1 MIRKN
6 QVLLPVIITAG
17 ILILLIGCSSLV
29 SGDGE
34 SLLIEETF
42 SPVAITNISE
52 IKAEAMENEVITG
65 EISWKIIN
73 VSDQGPNIVSTDNY
87 TYSAVIGKFI
97 ILEFMIKNN
106 SADSRILYDL
116 MVIDNRGR
124 VYSLCLPAYAYF
136 SSSEKAC
143 ALVDIIPGVDY
154 TFEAPFDVSP
164 DSEGLVLEVTD
175 LLNPPIN
182 KAYIDLGI

>member
-6 QVLLPVIITAG
+6 QVLLLVIITAG
-17 ILILLIGCSSLV
+17 ILILLIGCGSPVGLTE
-29 SGDGE
+29 E

-42 SPVAITNISE
+42 SPVATTNISGIE
-52 IKAEAMENEVITG
+52 AESMENEIVTGDIT
-65 EISWKIIN
+65 WKIVN
-73 VSDQGPNIVSTDNY
+73 VNDHGSNIVSTDNY
-87 TYSAVIGKFI
+87 TYSAVVGKFI

-106 SADSRILYDL
+106 SSDSRILYDL
-116 MVIDNRGR
+116 MVIDNKGR

-154 TFEAPFDVSP
+154 TLEAPFDVSP
-164 DSEGLVLEVTD
+164 NSEGLVLEVTD
-175 LLNPPIN
+175 LLNPPVN